1 MTLHI
6 GDTAPDFSVDTQ
18 NGEISFHDWA
28 DDAWVFFF
36 IHPADFTPVC
46 TTEMGRTAQLADQFA
61 ARNTTPIGRAHVLT
75 PVTNAHLVCR
85 HLIDTKNKSKIQSLT
100 RIPYYVFS

>member
-28 DDAWVFFF
+28 DDAWAFFF
-36 IHPADFTPVC
+36 SHPADFTPAC
-46 TTEMGRTAQLADQFA
+46 TTELGRTAQLADQFA
-61 ARNTTPIGRAHVLT
+61 ARNTKPLGLSTDIAAAHSKCIADV
-75 PVTNAHLVCR
+75 N
-85 HLIDTKNKSKIQSLT
+85 DTQRTEEHTTEIQSLM
-100 RIPYYVFS
+100 